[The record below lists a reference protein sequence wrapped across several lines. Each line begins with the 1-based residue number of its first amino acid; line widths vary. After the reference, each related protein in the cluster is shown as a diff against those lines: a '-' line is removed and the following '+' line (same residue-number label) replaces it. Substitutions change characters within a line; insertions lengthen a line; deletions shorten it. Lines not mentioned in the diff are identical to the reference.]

1 MGASIKLGRGYETS
15 LTGRKDS
22 RGEAPH
28 IGSGAPME
36 PILVLFASIDGHTA
50 RVAER
55 IGERLS
61 AAGHRVVL
69 RTADEAPARI
79 DDCEAVVV
87 GAAIRYGHHSR
98 RLERWA
104 RAQRLALAGKPNAF
118 FSVCL
123 SAGGPG
129 ARPQTAKGYVDAF
142 RKRTGWDPRAT
153 ASFAG
158 ALLYRKYN
166 PVIRLLMRLIVGM
179 AGGDTD
185 TSRDYEYTDWQAV
198 DRFAAEFSAQLQAP
212 RSA

>member
-1 MGASIKLGRGYETS
+1 M
-15 LTGRKDS
+15 TGRKDS
-22 RGEAPH
+22 RGEGRILAL
-28 IGSGAPME
+28 AQLME

-69 RTADEAPARI
+69 SPVEEAPAQI

-87 GAAIRYGHHSR
+87 GAAIRYGHHPR
-98 RLERWA
+98 TLEKWA

-142 RKRTGWDPRAT
+142 RERTGWDPRAT

-166 PVIRLLMRLIVGM
+166 PVIRLVMRLIVGV

-198 DRFAAEFSAQLQAP
+198 DRFAAEFSAQLRAP
-212 RSA
+212 GSA